1 MEKINIFNLIKHYKT
16 NILIIQLLHSF
27 PIRFPRYPC
36 PEPCPISSGQRSH
49 RYRVVDYI
57 KENIDRLSHT
67 LHHHSI
73 NPYPPHDHFFEYAFF
88 MNTSAATPIKTAIIW
103 ARTSSSGALETR
115 QSTTRQVED
124 LQDFASRNRFKVE
137 KVFEEHIS
145 GRTKYEHREVLSS
158 AIDYAKENHINT
170 ILTTELSRIGRS
182 DDVLFIVRE
191 CKEAG
196 INIYFQKENL
206 NIFQPDGKPNP
217 FLNIFISCLSFAAS
231 SELEAIQSRLRSGR
245 EKYVREGGRLGK
257 PKGSGVK
264 TKDMLSTEYRSV
276 IRNLKSG
283 QSVRNTAKITGV
295 SQSTVQRVK
304 KTFGI

>member
-1 MEKINIFNLIKHYKT
+1 MEKI
-16 NILIIQLLHSF
+16 
-27 PIRFPRYPC
+27 
-36 PEPCPISSGQRSH
+36 
-49 RYRVVDYI
+49 
-57 KENIDRLSHT
+57 
-67 LHHHSI
+67 
-73 NPYPPHDHFFEYAFF
+73 
-88 MNTSAATPIKTAIIW
+88 
-103 ARTSSSGALETR
+103 
-115 QSTTRQVED
+115 
-124 LQDFASRNRFKVE
+124 
-137 KVFEEHIS
+137 FEEHIS
-145 GRTKYEHREVLSS
+145 GRTKLEHRSILTS

-206 NIFQPDGKPNP
+206 NIFQEDGKPNP

-231 SELEAIQSRLRSGR
+231 SELEAIQTRLNSGR
-245 EKYVREGGRLGK
+245 EKYIREGGRLGK

-304 KTFGI
+304 KAFGL

>member
-1 MEKINIFNLIKHYKT
+1 
-16 NILIIQLLHSF
+16 
-27 PIRFPRYPC
+27 
-36 PEPCPISSGQRSH
+36 
-49 RYRVVDYI
+49 
-57 KENIDRLSHT
+57 
-67 LHHHSI
+67 
-73 NPYPPHDHFFEYAFF
+73 
-88 MNTSAATPIKTAIIW
+88 MNTPATTSIKTAIIW

-124 LQDFASRNRFKVE
+124 LQDFATRNHYQVE

-145 GRTKYEHREVLSS
+145 GKTKFEHRAILSS
-158 AIDYAKENHINT
+158 AINYAKENHIHT

-206 NIFQPDGKPNP
+206 NIFMEDGKPNP

-231 SELEAIQSRLRSGR
+231 AELEAIQSRLRSGR
-245 EKYVREGGRLGK
+245 DKWLRDGGRPGK

-264 TKDMLSTEYRSV
+264 TKDRLEIEYKAV
-276 IRNLKSG
+276 IRNLKLG

-304 KTFGI
+304 KAFAL

>member
-1 MEKINIFNLIKHYKT
+1 MST
-16 NILIIQLLHSF
+16 
-27 PIRFPRYPC
+27 
-36 PEPCPISSGQRSH
+36 
-49 RYRVVDYI
+49 
-57 KENIDRLSHT
+57 T
-67 LHHHSI
+67 
-73 NPYPPHDHFFEYAFF
+73 
-88 MNTSAATPIKTAIIW
+88 TPTIKTAIIW
-103 ARTSSSGALETR
+103 ARTSSSGALESR

-124 LQDFASRNRFKVE
+124 LQDFATRNHYQVE

-145 GRTKYEHREVLSS
+145 GKTKYEHRAILSS
-158 AIDYAKENHINT
+158 AITYAKENHIHT

-206 NIFQPDGKPNP
+206 HIFQSDGKPNP

-231 SELEAIQSRLRSGR
+231 AELEAIQTRLRSGR
-245 EKYVREGGRLGK
+245 EKYIRGGGRLGK

-264 TKDMLSTEYRSV
+264 TKEMLSIEYKSV
-276 IRNLKSG
+276 IRNLKLG

-295 SQSTVQRVK
+295 SQSTVQRIK
-304 KTFGI
+304 KTFGL

>member
-1 MEKINIFNLIKHYKT
+1 
-16 NILIIQLLHSF
+16 
-27 PIRFPRYPC
+27 
-36 PEPCPISSGQRSH
+36 
-49 RYRVVDYI
+49 
-57 KENIDRLSHT
+57 
-67 LHHHSI
+67 
-73 NPYPPHDHFFEYAFF
+73 
-88 MNTSAATPIKTAIIW
+88 MNTSVTTPIKTAIIW

-124 LQDFASRNRFKVE
+124 LQDFASRNHYQVE
-137 KVFEEHIS
+137 KTFEEHIS
-145 GRTKYEHREVLSS
+145 GRTAYEHRAILSS
-158 AIDYAKENHINT
+158 AISYAKENHIHT

-206 NIFQPDGKPNP
+206 NIFQEDGKPNP

-231 SELEAIQSRLRSGR
+231 AELEAIQTRLRSGR
-245 EKYVREGGRLGK
+245 DKWLREGGKPGK
-257 PKGSGVK
+257 PKGSGIK
-264 TKDMLSTEYRSV
+264 TKEMKEIEYKSV
-276 IRNLKSG
+276 IKNLKLG

-304 KTFGI
+304 KAFAL